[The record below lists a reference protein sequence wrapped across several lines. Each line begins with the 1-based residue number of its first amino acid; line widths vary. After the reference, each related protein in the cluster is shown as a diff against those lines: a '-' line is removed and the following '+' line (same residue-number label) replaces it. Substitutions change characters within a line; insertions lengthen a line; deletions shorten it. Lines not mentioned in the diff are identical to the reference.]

1 MQSSIL
7 PLQDDSKSLKAFRF
21 SSSFC
26 ASADKTAEFP
36 HCTSLQE
43 PPWVRKMRRLHRKSS
58 AADTYLRPTSGA
70 GVETLVGGMTDFR
83 QVFRK
88 KLARQLV
95 SGSNSY
101 KTERVHVPC
110 ARTQTECS
118 TERTKARTEQNSSLP
133 TPLENCMQPREI
145 DIKFTPLRARVN
157 KSSEFSM
164 DQCTPSS
171 RLLCRSNSKTQLGSW
186 SQHQMP
192 WPRLAGL

>member
-43 PPWVRKMRRLHRKSS
+43 PPWVRTMRRLHRKSS

-83 QVFRK
+83 QVFRN

-95 SGSNSY
+95 KVATATKQNEFTFHVHALRQSVQLNGPRPEQNKTVRFRIHLRTACSLVKSTSNSHLC
-101 KTERVHVPC
+101 V
-110 ARTQTECS
+110 
-118 TERTKARTEQNSSLP
+118 
-133 TPLENCMQPREI
+133 LE
-145 DIKFTPLRARVN
+145 
-157 KSSEFSM
+157 
-164 DQCTPSS
+164 
-171 RLLCRSNSKTQLGSW
+171 
-186 SQHQMP
+186 
-192 WPRLAGL
+192 